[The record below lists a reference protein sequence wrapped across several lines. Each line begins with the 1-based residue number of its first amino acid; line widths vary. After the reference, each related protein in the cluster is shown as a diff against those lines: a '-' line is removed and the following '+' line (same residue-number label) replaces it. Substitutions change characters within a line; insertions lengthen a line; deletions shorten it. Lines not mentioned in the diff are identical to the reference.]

1 MFEKSYLSESRNYW
15 FIRSGRNSG
24 EFFNHFIDNT
34 VIAIGHSDRVDFN
47 FDNGHM
53 LSKDDKDNIISA
65 VKRNMADSGRKPS
78 EIGNTGGQLT
88 RFLKDMKID
97 DIVITVNSDNK
108 IVAGKVISNCY
119 YGTTGLVRRSRT
131 AQEDSSGEACYY
143 SLRADIKWGKRKDR
157 NMLPFPVEKTLRT
170 PLTVAH
176 LDNPEQVSA
185 LNHWL
190 FPIHFTENE
199 VRCTLKI
206 ATPEHIPNRQL
217 TKLSMALD
225 ELELLAGYIAEQAD
239 LSNLGIDG
247 YDQFITNNENSFNYT
262 LTAQHLFMS
271 PGYQFLQFPG
281 GRVVSTAFASF
292 FIYIFSP
299 GAVALEDLVPVG
311 MEQSQFIELA
321 NHYKQ
326 KVPVD
331 DLRHLLDVGLP
342 ASDLSASNDSIVSS
356 SDDDGFGDG
365 EPIEA
370 SML

>member
-47 FDNGHM
+47 FDDGHE
-53 LSKDDKDNIISA
+53 LSNDDKDNIISA

-119 YGTTGLVRRSRT
+119 YGTTGLIQRSRST
-131 AQEDSSGEACYY
+131 QEDASGEPCYY

-157 NMLPFPVEKTLRT
+157 SMLPFPVEKTLRT

-176 LDNPEQVSA
+176 LDKPDQVAA

-190 FPIHFTENE
+190 FPIHFTDND

-206 ATPEHIPNRQL
+206 ATQEQIPNRKL
-217 TKLSMALD
+217 TKLSLALD
-225 ELELLAGYIAEQAD
+225 ELELLAGYISSEVD
-239 LSNLGIDG
+239 LGNLDVNG
-247 YDQFITNNENSFNYT
+247 YQSFIKANEDTYDYT
-262 LTAQHLFMS
+262 LKAQHLFMS

-281 GRVVSTAFASF
+281 GKAVNAVFASL

-299 GAVALEDLVPVG
+299 EAVALEQLVPDG
-311 MEQSQFIELA
+311 MSEEQFVSLA
-321 NHYKQ
+321 NNFKQ
-326 KVPVD
+326 NARADELKD
-331 DLRHLLDVGLP
+331 ILNIGLP
-342 ASDLSASNDSIVSS
+342 IPDLAPSNDSVVPR